1 MTGGGQVYG
10 QHLPLAVIRT
20 YPKSNIYCTPFRG
33 VRLWRK
39 IYTVLTVICKLSK
52 CNIVAVCNNSFF

>member
-1 MTGGGQVYG
+1 
-10 QHLPLAVIRT
+10 RT

-52 CNIVAVCNNSFF
+52 CNIVAVCNNSFFCTRIIDFSEESHPPEGI